1 MAAKQ
6 FGRWKYSTSLFGAR
20 DDAFLTSLTDGARF
34 RTSDA
39 AAVRRR
45 GDQKPEPGQLL
56 CRLAQHG
63 ETGDWRA
70 VDGNGRPLTVT
81 TGADGVLEIRHGP
94 GNDDQE
100 DPDQIQL
107 QSPFGDASAGGPG
120 ELEAG
125 KGVRAAHGRGN
136 RPVRSDE

>member
-6 FGRWKYSTSLFGAR
+6 LGRWKCSTSLFGAR
-20 DDAFLTSLTDGARF
+20 DDAFLPSLTDGARF

-39 AAVRRR
+39 TAVRRP

-70 VDGNGRPLTVT
+70 VDGNGRPLTVRN
-81 TGADGVLEIRHGP
+81 GADGVLEIRHGP

-107 QSPFGDASAGGPG
+107 QSPFGDASAGGSG

-125 KGVRAAHGRGN
+125 KAFEQRMVAAK